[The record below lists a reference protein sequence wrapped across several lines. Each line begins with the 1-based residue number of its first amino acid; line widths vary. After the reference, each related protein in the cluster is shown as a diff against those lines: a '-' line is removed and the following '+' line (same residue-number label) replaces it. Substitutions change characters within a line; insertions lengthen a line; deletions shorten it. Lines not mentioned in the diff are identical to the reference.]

1 MNKLISVGFFIAG
14 AAVGSIATWQFLK
27 TKYEEIA
34 QEEIDSVK
42 QTYAKREEK
51 RQFVKYKKLS
61 ETTGDM
67 TYEKDE
73 VVRKEAV
80 KEVNRIIEDNN
91 YTSEINE
98 VTRDQHYIIR
108 PDEFGEYDDY
118 DTISLTYYADHILT
132 DEDDEIVEDED
143 IEDKIGFDAL
153 SHFGEYEEDSVF
165 VRNDRIKCDYEILLD
180 QRKYSEVEHY
190 NEYQME
196 DE

>member
-1 MNKLISVGFFIAG
+1 MLSVNAIRNVQSTINKNISFKSGVRTNYG
-14 AAVGSIATWQFLK
+14 A
-27 TKYEEIA
+27 
-34 QEEIDSVK
+34 D
-42 QTYAKREEK
+42 
-51 RQFVKYKKLS
+51 
-61 ETTGDM
+61 
-67 TYEKDE
+67 
-73 VVRKEAV
+73 VV
-80 KEVNRIIEDNN
+80 N
-91 YTSEINE
+91 YTSDINK

-118 DTISLTYYADHILT
+118 DAISLTYYADHILT
-132 DEDDEIVEDED
+132 DEDDEIVED

-196 DE
+196 DEW

>member
-51 RQFVKYKKLS
+51 RQFVKYKKSS

-73 VVRKEAV
+73 VIRKEAV

-132 DEDDEIVEDED
+132 DEDDEIVED

>member
-1 MNKLISVGFFIAG
+1 M
-14 AAVGSIATWQFLK
+14 
-27 TKYEEIA
+27 E
-34 QEEIDSVK
+34 
-42 QTYAKREEK
+42 
-51 RQFVKYKKLS
+51 YKKSS

-73 VVRKEAV
+73 VIRKEAV

-132 DEDDEIVEDED
+132 DEDDEIVED

-190 NEYQME
+190 NEYHME

>member
-51 RQFVKYKKLS
+51 RQFVEYKKSS

-73 VVRKEAV
+73 VIRKEAV

-132 DEDDEIVEDED
+132 DEDDEIVED

-190 NEYQME
+190 NEYHME

>member
-1 MNKLISVGFFIAG
+1 MNKFIGVGFFIAG
-14 AAVGSIATWQFLK
+14 AAVGSLLTWQFLK

-42 QTYAKREEK
+42 KTYSKREEK
-51 RQFVKYKKLS
+51 RQYIESKKLS
-61 ETTGDM
+61 GNTGDM
-67 TYEKDE
+67 IDE
-73 VVRKEAV
+73 EDEIIRKKAV
-80 KEVNRIIEDNN
+80 KEVNQIIEDNN
-91 YTSEINE
+91 YASEINE

-118 DTISLTYYADHILT
+118 DTISLTYYADNILT
-132 DEDDEIVEDED
+132 DEDDEIVED
-143 IEDKIGFDAL
+143 IENKIGFDAL
-153 SHFGEYEEDSVF
+153 NHFGEYEEDSVF

>member
-1 MNKLISVGFFIAG
+1 
-14 AAVGSIATWQFLK
+14 
-27 TKYEEIA
+27 
-34 QEEIDSVK
+34 
-42 QTYAKREEK
+42 
-51 RQFVKYKKLS
+51 
-61 ETTGDM
+61 M

-73 VVRKEAV
+73 VIRKEAV

-91 YTSEINE
+91 YASEINE

-132 DEDDEIVEDED
+132 DEDDEIVED

-153 SHFGEYEEDSVF
+153 NHFGEYEEDSVF

>member
-14 AAVGSIATWQFLK
+14 AAVGSIATWRFLK

-132 DEDDEIVEDED
+132 DEDDEIVED

-153 SHFGEYEEDSVF
+153 NHFGEYEEDSVF

>member
-1 MNKLISVGFFIAG
+1 MES
-14 AAVGSIATWQFLK
+14 
-27 TKYEEIA
+27 
-34 QEEIDSVK
+34 
-42 QTYAKREEK
+42 
-51 RQFVKYKKLS
+51 KKSS
-61 ETTGDM
+61 ETTGDT

-73 VVRKEAV
+73 VIRKEAD
-80 KEVNRIIEDNN
+80 KRSESDNRRYN

-132 DEDDEIVEDED
+132 DEDDEIVED

-153 SHFGEYEEDSVF
+153 NHFGEYEEDSVF

>member
-1 MNKLISVGFFIAG
+1 MNKLISVGFFISG
-14 AAVGSIATWQFLK
+14 AAVGSIVTWQFLK

-51 RQFVKYKKLS
+51 RQFIESKKSS

-73 VVRKEAV
+73 VIRTEAV

-91 YTSEINE
+91 YTSDINE

-118 DTISLTYYADHILT
+118 DAISLTYYADHILT
-132 DEDDEIVEDED
+132 DEDDEIVED

>member
-14 AAVGSIATWQFLK
+14 AAVGSIITWQFLK

-51 RQFVKYKKLS
+51 RQFVESKKSS

-73 VVRKEAV
+73 VIRKEAV

-132 DEDDEIVEDED
+132 DEDDEIVED

-153 SHFGEYEEDSVF
+153 NHFGEYEEDSVF

>member
-1 MNKLISVGFFIAG
+1 
-14 AAVGSIATWQFLK
+14 
-27 TKYEEIA
+27 
-34 QEEIDSVK
+34 
-42 QTYAKREEK
+42 
-51 RQFVKYKKLS
+51 
-61 ETTGDM
+61 M

-73 VVRKEAV
+73 VIRKEAV

-91 YTSEINE
+91 YTSDINE

-118 DTISLTYYADHILT
+118 DAISLTYYADHILT
-132 DEDDEIVEDED
+132 DEDDEIVED

-190 NEYQME
+190 NEYHME

>member
-1 MNKLISVGFFIAG
+1 M
-14 AAVGSIATWQFLK
+14 
-27 TKYEEIA
+27 
-34 QEEIDSVK
+34 
-42 QTYAKREEK
+42 
-51 RQFVKYKKLS
+51 
-61 ETTGDM
+61 
-67 TYEKDE
+67 
-73 VVRKEAV
+73 
-80 KEVNRIIEDNN
+80 NRIIEDNN

-118 DTISLTYYADHILT
+118 APISLTYYADHILT
-132 DEDDEIVEDED
+132 DEDDEIVED

-153 SHFGEYEEDSVF
+153 NHFGEYEEDSVF

>member
-14 AAVGSIATWQFLK
+14 AAVGSIVTWQFLK

-51 RQFVKYKKLS
+51 RQFVESNKLS

-73 VVRKEAV
+73 VIRKEAV

-91 YTSEINE
+91 YASEINE

-132 DEDDEIVEDED
+132 DEDDEIVED

-153 SHFGEYEEDSVF
+153 NHFGEYEEDSVF